1 MRAAWT
7 APAIVVPAGQDESMR
22 GRIPDDSGV
31 TDRFGDNGFV
41 SRQVR
46 LRLDE
51 VGCWVAFGHESIR
64 ETARHAPGR
73 V

>member
-1 MRAAWT
+1 
-7 APAIVVPAGQDESMR
+7 MR

-31 TDRFGDNGFV
+31 TDRFGDEGSV

-51 VGCWVAFGHESIR
+51 VGCWVAFGHESNR

>member
-1 MRAAWT
+1 
-7 APAIVVPAGQDESMR
+7 MR